1 MSGKGFF
8 SSIEKRGSNEKK
20 KLFLGSYV
28 LRKRAK
34 KGCYGFGGRSQ
45 KRGVVMTS
53 SAWNWLVLKRGEARK
68 ISTNTTARSL

>member
-1 MSGKGFF
+1 LKKG
-8 SSIEKRGSNEKK
+8 GSNEKK

-34 KGCYGFGGRSQ
+34 KGCYGFGERSQ

-53 SAWNWLVLKRGEARK
+53 SAWNWLVLKRGEGLSMSSSTMAR
-68 ISTNTTARSL
+68 N

>member
-1 MSGKGFF
+1 LKKG
-8 SSIEKRGSNEKK
+8 GSNEKK

-34 KGCYGFGGRSQ
+34 KGCYGFGGSSQ

-53 SAWNWLVLKRGEARK
+53 SAWNWLVLKRGVDL
-68 ISTNTTARSL
+68 SMSSNTMVRS

>member
-1 MSGKGFF
+1 VGKAFF
-8 SSIEKRGSNEKK
+8 LQLKKGGSNEKK
-20 KLFLGSYV
+20 KLFLGCYV

-53 SAWNWLVLKRGEARK
+53 SVWSWLVLKRWADLSMSSNTMAR
-68 ISTNTTARSL
+68 N

>member
-1 MSGKGFF
+1 LKKG
-8 SSIEKRGSNEKK
+8 GSNEKK

-34 KGCYGFGGRSQ
+34 KGCYGFGGSSQ

-53 SAWNWLVLKRGEARK
+53 SVWSWLVLKRGEGLSMSSSSMR
-68 ISTNTTARSL
+68 

>member
-8 SSIEKRGSNEKK
+8 SSIEKGGSNEKK

-34 KGCYGFGGRSQ
+34 KGCYGFGGSSQ
-45 KRGVVMTS
+45 KRGVVTTS
-53 SAWNWLVLKRGEARK
+53 SVWNWLVLKRGVGLSMNSNTMAR
-68 ISTNTTARSL
+68 N

>member
-1 MSGKGFF
+1 LKKG
-8 SSIEKRGSNEKK
+8 GSNEKK

-34 KGCYGFGGRSQ
+34 KGCYGFVGRSQ

-53 SAWNWLVLKRGEARK
+53 SAWNWLVLKRGEGLS
-68 ISTNTTARSL
+68 ISSSTMR

>member
-1 MSGKGFF
+1 LKKG
-8 SSIEKRGSNEKK
+8 GSNEKK

-53 SAWNWLVLKRGEARK
+53 SAWNWLGLKRGEGLSMSSSTMAR
-68 ISTNTTARSL
+68 N

>member
-34 KGCYGFGGRSQ
+34 KGCYGFVGSSQ

-53 SAWNWLVLKRGEARK
+53 SV
-68 ISTNTTARSL
+68 

>member
-53 SAWNWLVLKRGEARK
+53 SVWNWLVLKRGEGLS
-68 ISTNTTARSL
+68 ISSSSMR